1 MPSFLKNIY
10 FVTFKKL
17 SLSPKLTSD
26 GDDLQGNKSND
37 IVHNYK
43 QSQYIFFL
51 LKMKYIDMIRK
62 IVCNFRSKHFSRAP
76 MSQRF
81 YVIIRSKEK
90 CVEMLQYFKDST
102 GAQLLSTNL
111 ICVRK
116 K

>member
-1 MPSFLKNIY
+1 M
-10 FVTFKKL
+10 VTISREIKVTIL
-17 SLSPKLTSD
+17 HTTI
-26 GDDLQGNKSND
+26 NKVSTF
-37 IVHNYK
+37 
-43 QSQYIFFL
+43 FFL
-51 LKMKYIDMIRK
+51 LKTKYLDMIRK